1 MRILDF
7 GLARHADE
15 QMTGYV
21 ATRWYRAPEIML
33 NWIYG
38 CKGDV
43 FHDIYVICVWKH
55 ICYKACFS
63 LLADLFQVTNLV
75 TMKQLCVQMYVSFR
89 YLIDFNFYFRNL
101 HPIVDEIYS
110 NSRCLELWL
119 HNGRTSYWTYLIS
132 RWLLI

>member
-1 MRILDF
+1 MSGLWVQDWGFELSRKSPGGATGPNADPCFELRILDF

-43 FHDIYVICVWKH
+43 FHDIYVMPIPNFKLVTFEGLPH
-55 ICYKACFS
+55 IQKFVLGFIANFS
-63 LLADLFQVTNLV
+63 LMLFSL
-75 TMKQLCVQMYVSFR
+75 F
-89 YLIDFNFYFRNL
+89 
-101 HPIVDEIYS
+101 
-110 NSRCLELWL
+110 
-119 HNGRTSYWTYLIS
+119 
-132 RWLLI
+132 